1 MVPMPFIIGA
11 PRSGTTLL
19 RFMLDAHPEMA
30 IPPETGFVP
39 LAGGL
44 GRQDFFDRLTHF
56 PPGAPNWSDFGLDA
70 SDFRAGL
77 DQIDPFTCSQGLR
90 TLYRLYAAK
99 HDKPRYGEKTPG
111 YGEHIATIENLLP
124 EAHFIHIIRDGRD
137 VALSLRPLWFSPG
150 RDMATLARYW
160 RNLVEQGRAGGAL
173 AKSYLEVR
181 YEDLILT
188 PEATLAGICAF
199 LKLDFRPEM
208 LFYWKRTP
216 GRLIEHGARVGADG
230 RILVSREQRLDQ
242 QRLTLQPPQPSRI
255 FAWREHISAA
265 EHAEFLSQAGDTLAS
280 LGYRISHSG
289 MSPSALPRN

>member
-1 MVPMPFIIGA
+1 MPFIIGA

-90 TLYRLYAAK
+90 TFYRLYAAK

-111 YGEHIATIENLLP
+111 
-124 EAHFIHIIRDGRD
+124 
-137 VALSLRPLWFSPG
+137 
-150 RDMATLARYW
+150 
-160 RNLVEQGRAGGAL
+160 
-173 AKSYLEVR
+173 
-181 YEDLILT
+181 
-188 PEATLAGICAF
+188 
-199 LKLDFRPEM
+199 
-208 LFYWKRTP
+208 
-216 GRLIEHGARVGADG
+216 
-230 RILVSREQRLDQ
+230 
-242 QRLTLQPPQPSRI
+242 
-255 FAWREHISAA
+255 
-265 EHAEFLSQAGDTLAS
+265 
-280 LGYRISHSG
+280 
-289 MSPSALPRN
+289 